1 MIPYEDRGFFI
12 EECWR
17 IKQKYEENKESV

>member
-1 MIPYEDRGFFI
+1 MIPYEDSGFFI

-17 IKQKYEENKESV
+17 IKQKYEESKESV